1 MVEACLRLF
10 LPATSVSPQHAAFTP
25 PARFCLLVPSYAVTL
40 EFITS
45 TLIVSCPHLC
55 EMAHPTAAT
64 IVQHDFTSTA
74 KITKKCVERL
84 ASFSKMRRSGYR
96 PFFYSPN
103 TDQSCSSSTDSESTQ
118 LLSKTS
124 NKIHVLVKLIDSSI
138 ANAHLCYLF
147 ATSAVTLCEE
157 GSKEDVTM
165 DSLVEMSSKGAKM
178 AKEVASGFKD
188 VEQVVYKVQTN
199 LLMLRKT
206 IQTCADRGCDQ
217 GQHANRSDSRRSYS
231 PYGPS
236 PSSFSFV

>member
-1 MVEACLRLF
+1 
-10 LPATSVSPQHAAFTP
+10 
-25 PARFCLLVPSYAVTL
+25 
-40 EFITS
+40 
-45 TLIVSCPHLC
+45 
-55 EMAHPTAAT
+55 
-64 IVQHDFTSTA
+64 
-74 KITKKCVERL
+74 
-84 ASFSKMRRSGYR
+84 
-96 PFFYSPN
+96 
-103 TDQSCSSSTDSESTQ
+103 
-118 LLSKTS
+118 
-124 NKIHVLVKLIDSSI
+124 VKLIDSSI